1 MSGSKLVV
9 VVFFLGGG
17 VGVGVGEETQ
27 KFERFDKKSI
37 YVTNLL
43 LCLLGNAI
51 SLTILSSCL
60 VLD

>member
-1 MSGSKLVV
+1 M
-9 VVFFLGGG
+9 
-17 VGVGVGEETQ
+17 GVGVGEETQ